1 LYGAKAP
8 EQADNK
14 GCHIMRNAFT
24 LTRRR
29 ALTLAAG
36 AVPLAGLGSLTAQAA
51 DVPTLLNVSYD
62 PTAALYAAYDKLF
75 ADYWTKQSGVTPIL
89 HYSHGGSG
97 AQARAVIEGLQADVV
112 TLALSYDIDAIAK
125 TGLIAKN
132 WQSRLP
138 LNSTP
143 YTSTIVFLVRA
154 GNPKGIKDWNDLIK
168 PGIQVITPNP
178 KTSGGARW
186 NVLAAYAY
194 ALKAN
199 NGNAAAAQAYLK
211 AFFANVP
218 VLDAGAHG
226 STLTFTQR
234 GIGDVLVGWE
244 NDAHLSIKEAGAGSF
259 EIVTPSISI
268 LAEPPVAVVD
278 KNTARHGTTEI
289 ATAYLKY
296 LYSPEAQDLIGANFY
311 RPRSAAAAAKYASQ
325 FPTLD
330 LVTVEKDF
338 GGWSK
343 AQPEFF
349 GDGGIFDQVYSKG
362 A

>member
-1 LYGAKAP
+1 
-8 EQADNK
+8 
-14 GCHIMRNAFT
+14 MRYKLN

-29 ALTLAAG
+29 ALSLAAG
-36 AVPLAGLGSLTAQAA
+36 SIPLATLGAGASFGASA
-51 DVPTLLNVSYD
+51 PTILNVSYD
-62 PTAALYAAYDKLF
+62 PTAALYADYDKLF
-75 ADYWTKQSGVTPIL
+75 AAYWEKQTGVTPTIN
-89 HYSHGGSG
+89 YSHGGSG

-138 LNSTP
+138 DNSTP

-154 GNPKGIKDWNDLIK
+154 GNPKGIKDWGDLVK
-168 PGIQVITPNP
+168 PGVQVITPNP

-186 NVLAAYAY
+186 NVLAAWSY

-199 NGNAAAAQAYLK
+199 NGDTDKAKEYLK

-244 NDAHLSIKEAGAGSF
+244 NDAFLSIKEAGTGSY
-259 EIVTPSISI
+259 EIIAPSISI

-278 KNTARHGTTEI
+278 KNVERHGTGEI

-296 LYSPEAQDLIGANFY
+296 LYSPEGQDVIGKNFY
-311 RPRSAAAAAKYASQ
+311 RPRSPAAAAKYASQ
-325 FPTLD
+325 FPKIP
-330 LVTVEKDF
+330 LVTVEKNF

-349 GDGGIFDQVYSKG
+349 ADGGIFDQVYSKG

>member
-1 LYGAKAP
+1 
-8 EQADNK
+8 
-14 GCHIMRNAFT
+14 MTNAYA

-36 AVPLAGLGSLTAQAA
+36 ALPLATLGGRAALADTA
-51 DVPTLLNVSYD
+51 TLLNVSYD
-62 PTAALYAAYDKLF
+62 PTQALYTEYDKVFAAYWAKK
-75 ADYWTKQSGVTPIL
+75 TGVTPVL

-138 LNSTP
+138 DNSTA

-154 GNPKGIKDWNDLIK
+154 GNPKGIKDWADLIK
-168 PGIQVITPNP
+168 PGVQIVAPNP

-199 NGNAAAAQAYLK
+199 NGDADKAKAYLK

-244 NDAHLSIKEAGAGSF
+244 NDAFLSIKEAGAGKY
-259 EIVTPSISI
+259 EIVVPSLSI
-268 LAEPPVAVVD
+268 LCEPPVAVVD
-278 KNTARHGTTEI
+278 KVVDKHGTRAL
-289 ATAYLKY
+289 ATAYLDY
-296 LYSPEAQDLIGANFY
+296 LYSDEGQDVIGRNFY
-311 RPRSAAAAAKYASQ
+311 RPRSAAAKAKYASQ
-325 FPTLD
+325 FPAVE
-330 LVTVEKDF
+330 LVTVEKSF
-338 GGWSK
+338 GGWNK

-362 A
+362 S

>member
-1 LYGAKAP
+1 MTKSY
-8 EQADNK
+8 E
-14 GCHIMRNAFT
+14 

-36 AVPLAGLGSLTAQAA
+36 ALPLAALGSRAEA
-51 DVPTLLNVSYD
+51 DAPALLNVSYD
-62 PTAALYAAYDKLF
+62 PTAALYKAYDALF
-75 ADYWTKQSGVTPIL
+75 AAYWTKKTGVTPKIS
-89 HYSHGGSG
+89 YSHGGSG

-125 TGLIAKN
+125 TGLIAKD

-138 LNSTP
+138 DDSTP

-154 GNPKGIKDWNDLIK
+154 GNPKGIKDWGDLIK

-186 NVLAAYAY
+186 NVLAAWSY
-194 ALKAN
+194 ALTH
-199 NGNAAAAQAYLK
+199 GGSSDAAKAYLK

-244 NDAHLSIKEAGAGSF
+244 NDAFLSIKEAGAGKY
-259 EIVTPSISI
+259 EIVVPSISI

-278 KNTARHGTTEI
+278 KNVAKHGTTEL
-289 ATAYLKY
+289 AQAYLEY
-296 LYSPEAQDLIGANFY
+296 LYTPEAQDLIGKNFY
-311 RPRSAAAAAKYASQ
+311 RPRDPAAIAKYAHQ
-325 FPTLD
+325 FPKVPM
-330 LVTVEKDF
+330 VTVETAF

-349 GDGGIFDQVYSKG
+349 GDGGIFDQVYG
-362 A
+362 QGT

>member
-1 LYGAKAP
+1 MAR
-8 EQADNK
+8 ETNNFK
-14 GCHIMRNAFT
+14 GTLNMSHDSL
-24 LTRRR
+24 LTRRG

-36 AVPLAGLGSLTAQAA
+36 ALPLAAIGGKAALA

-62 PTAALYAAYDKLF
+62 PTAALYADYNKLF
-75 ADYWTKQSGVTPIL
+75 ANYWKARTGVTPVL

-125 TGLIAKN
+125 TGLISKN
-132 WQSRLP
+132 WQTRLP
-138 LNSTP
+138 DNSTP

-154 GNPKGIKDWNDLIK
+154 GNPKGIKTWDDLIK
-168 PGIQVITPNP
+168 PGVQVVTPNP

-186 NVLAAYAY
+186 NVLAAWAY
-194 ALKAN
+194 SLKAN
-199 NGNAAAAQAYLK
+199 HGDTDKAKAYLK

-244 NDAHLSIKEAGAGSF
+244 NDAYLSVKEAGPGKF
-259 EIVTPSISI
+259 EVVTPAFSI
-268 LAEPPVAVVD
+268 LAEPPVSIVD
-278 KNTARHGTTEI
+278 KNVDKHGTRSI

-296 LYSPEAQDLIGANFY
+296 LYSPEAQDVIGKNFY
-311 RPRSAAAAAKYASQ
+311 RPRAAAAAAKYAAQ
-325 FPTLD
+325 FPTLE
-330 LVTVEKDF
+330 LATVEGL
-338 GGWSK
+338 GGWTK
-343 AQPEFF
+343 VQPEFF
-349 GDGGIFDQVYSKG
+349 GDGGIFDQVYSNG
-362 A
+362 T

>member
-1 LYGAKAP
+1 
-8 EQADNK
+8 
-14 GCHIMRNAFT
+14 MRNAFT

-36 AVPLAGLGSLTAQAA
+36 AAPLAGIGGLAA
-51 DVPTLLNVSYD
+51 RAAGVHTLLNVSYD

-75 ADYWTKQSGVTPIL
+75 AAYWTKQTGVTPVL

-125 TGLIAKN
+125 TGLIAKD

-138 LNSTP
+138 DNSTP

-199 NGNAAAAQAYLK
+199 NGNADAAKAYLK

-244 NDAHLSIKEAGAGSF
+244 NDAHLSIKEAGAGAF
-259 EIVTPSISI
+259 EIVTPSLSI

-278 KNTARHGTTEI
+278 KNAARHGTTEI

-296 LYSPEAQDLIGANFY
+296 LYSPAAQDVIGANFY

-325 FPTLD
+325 FPTIE
-330 LVTVEKDF
+330 LVTVEKQF

-349 GDGGIFDQVYSKG
+349 GDGGIFDQVYAKG
-362 A
+362 T